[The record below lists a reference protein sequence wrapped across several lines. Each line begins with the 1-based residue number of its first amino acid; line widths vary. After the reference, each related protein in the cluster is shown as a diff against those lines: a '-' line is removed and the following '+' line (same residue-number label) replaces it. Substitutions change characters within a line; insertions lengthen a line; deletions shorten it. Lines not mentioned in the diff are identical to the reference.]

1 MAEPHPGPAAVRVGA
16 TVPPGP
22 RKRIGVLPLVS
33 AAIIT
38 LGVAATLIAEPHA
51 LVLWNR
57 SASVPAGL
65 YLLRPAPNPGRGAMV
80 AAMPPPGAAELA
92 ARRRYLPREVP
103 LVKKVAAV
111 TGDTVCAEGERVTV
125 NGQLAAVRQ
134 RSDGLGQPLPW
145 WSGCVKLGTDAYLLL
160 GASPDSFDGRYFG
173 ITARDGI
180 LGEVKLLWPAG

>member
-1 MAEPHPGPAAVRVGA
+1 MAEQHPGPAGGRVGA
-16 TVPPGP
+16 AVPHGP
-22 RKRIGVLPLVS
+22 RKRIGVLPLAS

-38 LGVAATLIAEPHA
+38 LGVAATLMAEPHA
-51 LVLWNR
+51 LILWNR

-65 YLLRPAPNPGRGAMV
+65 YVIRPVPNPARGAMV

-103 LVKKVAAV
+103 LVKRVAAV
-111 TGDTVCAEGERVTV
+111 NGDTVCAEDERVTV
-125 NGQLAAVRQ
+125 NGRLAAVRQ

-145 WSGCVKLGTDAYLLL
+145 WSGCVELGTDAYLLL

-173 ITARDGI
+173 ITARDAI
-180 LGEVKLLWPAG
+180 LGEAKLLWTAG